1 MVECPTS
8 EVSGQSRRTGRQQQL
23 IATFG
28 FAAASLVAT
37 SAVDLTSVP
46 ESYDHHQEHVIVDGV
61 DDAPVSHPDPETGP
75 TT

>member
-1 MVECPTS
+1 V
-8 EVSGQSRRTGRQQQL
+8 
-23 IATFG
+23 
-28 FAAASLVAT
+28 
-37 SAVDLTSVP
+37 VDLTSVP